1 MPLFPLPSYAVPWS
15 RGAIVLALTLSA
27 AFARP
32 APQMS
37 WIENEFVRV
46 GVDLNLGGAITSIV
60 EKEDGRELVNSY
72 DLGREIQMS
81 FYGGPTPFEPD
92 GKKAH
97 PQWRNL
103 GWNPIQSGD
112 WAGNPSKVLE
122 HRNGADELFTRSI
135 PMQWPLEGVPGDCQF
150 ESRIRLE
157 GRAIILRCKLINQRK
172 DQTFYPAKHQELPAV
187 YANGAFSKVTTYSG
201 DRPFTSGALSEWIEP
216 GPPWRN
222 FHATEHWAALVDS
235 QNRGLG
241 VWQPDTTSWIGGTV
255 VGNPAKQGPLDNAT
269 AYVAPIT
276 LEHLDPQGTLEYE
289 TRLVAGTV
297 PQIRALVLQWES
309 ARGLP
314 HSLMKHDRAGWSLR
328 GGRDSGTPFPGMWK
342 IEASGGALVLVGP
355 TTFWRAEKGGRL
367 RVRGRVRSG
376 NPKGGR
382 LQIVWKSLHP
392 AGKEEGA
399 PFEWHPHTE
408 LGQTAFDLGSKPGYT
423 GGLVQLTLR
432 FEGLVPGDAVEIES
446 VGLEP

>member
-1 MPLFPLPSYAVPWS
+1 LEKLS
-15 RGAIVLALTLSA
+15 RHGA
-27 AFARP
+27 
-32 APQMS
+32 
-37 WIENEFVRV
+37 
-46 GVDLNLGGAITSIV
+46 LGG
-60 EKEDGRELVNSY
+60 
-72 DLGREIQMS
+72 
-81 FYGGPTPFEPD
+81 
-92 GKKAH
+92 
-97 PQWRNL
+97 
-103 GWNPIQSGD
+103 
-112 WAGNPSKVLE
+112 
-122 HRNGADELFTRSI
+122 TRG
-135 PMQWPLEGVPGDCQF
+135 LA
-150 ESRIRLE
+150 ESRIGGLATRHHLV
-157 GRAIILRCKLINQRK
+157 
-172 DQTFYPAKHQELPAV
+172 D
-187 YANGAFSKVTTYSG
+187 
-201 DRPFTSGALSEWIEP
+201 
-216 GPPWRN
+216 WRN
-222 FHATEHWAALVDS
+222 
-235 QNRGLG
+235 
-241 VWQPDTTSWIGGTV
+241 GGRKSRET
-255 VGNPAKQGPLDNAT
+255 GPTGQRD
-269 AYVAPIT
+269 YVAPIT

-309 ARGLP
+309 ERGLP

-367 RVRGRVRSG
+367 RLRGRVRSG
-376 NPKGGR
+376 SQKGGR

-423 GGLVQLTLR
+423 GGMVQLTLR